1 MNQNKKL
8 PPPIIE
14 GTLPAFYGTE
24 LTVPFVMNKAVSI
37 NEFDSFEVKIKSA
50 LNNAP
55 IKINNAPIETGT
67 IVLYQ
72 DLNKV
77 IFDIGANLV
86 VGRYYKI
93 QMAYRSGNIVG
104 YYSDIGIA
112 KYTTEPEVFIE
123 NLNKDTINSHIYNYI
138 GKYSQINGDATEKV
152 HSYCFNLY
160 QDNDLIK
167 TTDWILHNSN
177 LDENGYESF
186 DLFNLEEDL
195 DLDKIYYIEYK
206 IKTNNNLMVSSGKYP
221 IKQKVLYASD
231 QLINILPILNY
242 ENGYI
247 ELNFKSDKPL
257 IGDFII
263 SKSDASSD
271 FKKWHDIYTLNLR
284 KDSINNFSFK
294 DFDVAYNQTYKYAI
308 AQTNKYNLLT
318 EKQISEPITVLFED
332 MFLFDGEKQLKIR
345 FNPKVSSF
353 KNYILE
359 TKVDTIG
366 SKYPF
371 FFRNGSVK
379 YKEFPINGLIS
390 CLMDEEQLFME
401 NESISTNLI
410 DSNIYQ
416 EKEFKLK
423 VLEWLSN
430 GQSKLFKS
438 PTEGNYIVY
447 LMNINLTPIDTLGR
461 MLHSFSCNAYEIA
474 DYTDKGMRDQGILKI
489 QNYSSNLLTFET
501 ISLKGLEGNILP
513 REAHIL
519 YFDGLTNGMK
529 LSIDN
534 KEIIIENS
542 GIYQFSSFD
551 KAIKTISLLEGEW
564 GENSQLTYGYYKD
577 DKSDFDNI
585 IAVEGQDL
593 EKEYEGEIDIYQDLN
608 TSNTSVSFLNSARF
622 SIKSD
627 ASSEEYKDYDIK
639 FGDNVVINLKD
650 LKTKEYYIENI
661 KIKGLSIGKEI
672 IAKINYYQH
681 NLTRSGG

>member
-1 MNQNKKL
+1 MSQNKKL

-14 GTLPAFYGTE
+14 GILPAFYGTE
-24 LTVPFVMNKAVSI
+24 LTVPFAMNKAVSI
-37 NEFDSFEVKIKSA
+37 NEFDSFDVKIKSA

-55 IKINNAPIETGT
+55 IKTET
-67 IVLYQ
+67 IILYQ

-77 IFDIGANLV
+77 IFDISADLI

-93 QMAYRSGNIVG
+93 QMAYRSGNNVG

-112 KYTTEPEVFIE
+112 KYTTEPQVFIE
-123 NLNKDTINSHIYNYI
+123 NLNKDIINPHTYNYI
-138 GKYSQINGDATEKV
+138 GKYSQFDGDTTEKV
-152 HSYCFNLY
+152 HSYCFDLY

-195 DLDKIYYIEYK
+195 GLDKVYYIEYK

-231 QLINILPILNY
+231 QFVDILPILNY
-242 ENGYI
+242 ENGYV
-247 ELNFKSDKPL
+247 ELNFKSDKSL
-257 IGDFII
+257 VGNFII
-263 SKSDASSD
+263 SRSDASSD
-271 FKKWHDIYTLNLR
+271 FKEWHDIYTLNLR

-332 MFLFDGEKQLKIR
+332 MFLFDGDKQLKIR
-345 FNPKVSSF
+345 FNPKVNSF

-401 NESISTNLI
+401 SEFVSTNLI

-438 PTEGNYIVY
+438 PTEGNYIVH
-447 LMNINLTPIDTLGR
+447 LMNVNLTPTDTLGR

-474 DYTDKGMRDQGILKI
+474 DYTDDGMRDQGILKI
-489 QNYSSNLLTFET
+489 QNYSPNLLTFET
-501 ISLKGLEGNILP
+501 INLKELEGNILP
-513 REAHIL
+513 REAYIL

-529 LSIDN
+529 LSVDN
-534 KEIIIENS
+534 KEIIIEDS
-542 GIYQFSSFD
+542 GIYQFSSFN
-551 KAIKTISLLEGEW
+551 KAIKKISLLEGEW
-564 GENSQLTYGYYKD
+564 GDNAQLTYGYYKD

-585 IAVEGQDL
+585 IAIEGQDL

-608 TSNTSVSFLNSARF
+608 TSDTSVSFLNSAEF

-627 ASSEEYKDYDIK
+627 ASSEEYEDYNIK
-639 FGDNVVINLKD
+639 FGDDVVINLKD
-650 LKTKEYYIENI
+650 LKTKEYCVENL
-661 KIKGLSIGKEI
+661 KIKGLHIGKEI

-681 NLTRSGG
+681 NLIRSGG

>member
-1 MNQNKKL
+1 MSQNKKL

-14 GTLPAFYGTE
+14 GILPAFYGTE
-24 LTVPFVMNKAVSI
+24 LTVPFAMNKAVSI
-37 NEFDSFEVKIKSA
+37 NEFDSFEIKIKSA
-50 LNNAP
+50 LNNAL
-55 IKINNAPIETGT
+55 IKTET

-77 IFDIGANLV
+77 IFDISADLV
-86 VGRYYKI
+86 IGRYYKI
-93 QMAYRSGNIVG
+93 QMAYRSGDIVG
-104 YYSDIGIA
+104 YYSDIGVA
-112 KYTTEPEVFIE
+112 KYTTKPQVFIE
-123 NLNKDTINSHIYNYI
+123 NLNKDTINPHTYNYI
-138 GKYSQINGDATEKV
+138 GKYSQNQINGDTTEKV
-152 HSYCFNLY
+152 HSYCFDLY
-160 QDNDLIK
+160 QDNELIK

-231 QLINILPILNY
+231 QFIDIFPILNY
-242 ENGYI
+242 ENGYV
-247 ELNFKSDKPL
+247 ELNFKSDKSL

-263 SKSDASSD
+263 FKSDASSE
-271 FKKWHDIYTLNLR
+271 FKEWHDIYTLNLR

-332 MFLFDGEKQLKIR
+332 MFLFDGDKQLKIR
-345 FNPKVSSF
+345 FNPKVNSF

-401 NESISTNLI
+401 SEFVSTNLI

-438 PTEGNYIVY
+438 PTEGNYIVH
-447 LMNINLTPIDTLGR
+447 LMNVNLTPTDTLGR

-474 DYTDKGMRDQGILKI
+474 DYSDDGMRDQGILKI
-489 QNYSSNLLTFET
+489 QNYSPNLLTFET
-501 ISLKGLEGNILP
+501 INLKDLKGNILP
-513 REAHIL
+513 REAYIL
-519 YFDGLTNGMK
+519 YFDGLINGMK

-534 KEIIIENS
+534 KEIIIEDS

-551 KAIKTISLLEGEW
+551 KAIKEISLLEGEW
-564 GENSQLTYGYYKD
+564 GDNAQLTYGYYKD
-577 DKSDFDNI
+577 DESDFDNI
-585 IAVEGQDL
+585 ITIEGQDL

-608 TSNTSVSFLNSARF
+608 TSDTSVSFLNSAKF

-627 ASSEEYKDYDIK
+627 ASSEEYEDYNIE

-650 LKTKEYYIENI
+650 SKTKEYYIENI

>member
-50 LNNAP
+50 LNNAL
-55 IKINNAPIETGT
+55 IKTETV
-67 IVLYQ
+67 ILYQ

-77 IFDIGANLV
+77 IFNISADLV
-86 VGRYYKI
+86 IGRYYKI
-93 QMAYRSGNIVG
+93 QMAYRSGDIVG

-123 NLNKDTINSHIYNYI
+123 NLNKDTINPHVYNYI

-401 NESISTNLI
+401 NEFVSTNLI

-423 VLEWLSN
+423 VLEWLGN

-438 PTEGNYIVY
+438 PVEGNYIVY
-447 LMNINLTPIDTLGR
+447 LMNVNLTPIDTLGR

-474 DYTDKGMRDQGILKI
+474 DYTDDGMRDQGILKI
-489 QNYSSNLLTFET
+489 QNYTPNLLTFET
-501 ISLKGLEGNILP
+501 ISLKDLESNILP

-519 YFDGLTNGMK
+519 YFDGLTNGIK

-534 KEIIIENS
+534 KEIIIGSS

-564 GENSQLTYGYYKD
+564 GDNAQLTYGYYKD

-585 IAVEGQDL
+585 IAIEGQDL
-593 EKEYEGEIDIYQDLN
+593 EKEYEGEVDIYQDLN
-608 TSNTSVSFLNSARF
+608 TSNTSVSFLNSAKF

-627 ASSEEYKDYDIK
+627 ASSEEYKDYNIE
-639 FGDNVVINLKD
+639 FGDNVIINLKD

-681 NLTRSGG
+681 NLTRNGG

>member
-14 GTLPAFYGTE
+14 GTLPAFYGTK
-24 LTVPFVMNKAVSI
+24 LTVPFIMNKAVSV

-50 LNNAP
+50 LNNAL
-55 IKINNAPIETGT
+55 IKTET
-67 IVLYQ
+67 IILYQ

-77 IFDIGANLV
+77 IFSISADLV
-86 VGRYYKI
+86 IGRYYKI
-93 QMAYRSGNIVG
+93 QMAYRSGDIVG

-123 NLNKDTINSHIYNYI
+123 NLNKDTINPHVYNYI
-138 GKYSQINGDATEKV
+138 GKYSQIKGDATEKV

-167 TTDWILHNSN
+167 TTDWILHNSS

-231 QLINILPILNY
+231 QLINILPTLNY

-247 ELNFKSDKPL
+247 ELNFESDKPL

-263 SKSDASSD
+263 SKSDASSE
-271 FKKWHDIYTLNLR
+271 FKEWHDIYTLNFH

-308 AQTNKYNLLT
+308 AQTNRYNLLT
-318 EKQISEPITVLFED
+318 EKQISKPITVLFED
-332 MFLFDGEKQLKIR
+332 MFLFDGEKQLKIC

-401 NESISTNLI
+401 NESVSTNLT

-438 PTEGNYIVY
+438 PVEGNYIIY

-489 QNYSSNLLTFET
+489 QNYSSNLLTLET

-534 KEIIIENS
+534 KEIIIESS

-585 IAVEGQDL
+585 IAIEGQDL

-650 LKTKEYYIENI
+650 LKTKEYYVENI

>member
-50 LNNAP
+50 LNNAL
-55 IKINNAPIETGT
+55 IKTET
-67 IVLYQ
+67 IILYQ

-77 IFDIGANLV
+77 IFSISADLV
-86 VGRYYKI
+86 IGRYYKI
-93 QMAYRSGNIVG
+93 QMAYRSGDIVG

-123 NLNKDTINSHIYNYI
+123 NLNKDTINPHIYNYI

-167 TTDWILHNSN
+167 TTNWILHNRS

-206 IKTNNNLMVSSGKYP
+206 IKTNNNLIVSSGKYP

-332 MFLFDGEKQLKIR
+332 MFLFDGDKQLRIR

-401 NESISTNLI
+401 NEFVSTNLI

-423 VLEWLSN
+423 VLEWLGN

-438 PTEGNYIVY
+438 PAEGNYIVY
-447 LMNINLTPIDTLGR
+447 LMNVNLTPIDTLGR

-474 DYTDKGMRDQGILKI
+474 DYTDDGMRDQGILKI
-489 QNYSSNLLTFET
+489 QNYTPNLLTFET

-534 KEIIIENS
+534 KEIIIESS

-551 KAIKTISLLEGEW
+551 KVIKIISLLEGEW

-585 IAVEGQDL
+585 IAIEGQDL

-650 LKTKEYYIENI
+650 LKTKEYYVENI

>member
-50 LNNAP
+50 LNNAL
-55 IKINNAPIETGT
+55 IKTETV
-67 IVLYQ
+67 ILYQ

-77 IFDIGANLV
+77 IFNISADLV
-86 VGRYYKI
+86 IGRYYKI
-93 QMAYRSGNIVG
+93 QMAYRSGDIVG

-123 NLNKDTINSHIYNYI
+123 NLNKDTINPHVYNYI

-167 TTDWILHNSN
+167 TTDWVLHNSN

-206 IKTNNNLMVSSGKYP
+206 IKTNNNLIVSSDKYP

-318 EKQISEPITVLFED
+318 EKQISKPITVLFED

-401 NESISTNLI
+401 NEFVSTNLI

-438 PTEGNYIVY
+438 PAEGNYIVY
-447 LMNINLTPIDTLGR
+447 LMNVNLTPIDTLGR

-474 DYTDKGMRDQGILKI
+474 DYTDDGMRDQGILKI
-489 QNYSSNLLTFET
+489 QNYTPNLLTFET

-519 YFDGLTNGMK
+519 YFDGLTNGIK

-534 KEIIIENS
+534 KEIIIGSS

-564 GENSQLTYGYYKD
+564 GDNAQLTYGYYKD

-585 IAVEGQDL
+585 IAIEGQDL
-593 EKEYEGEIDIYQDLN
+593 EKEYEGEVDIYQDLN
-608 TSNTSVSFLNSARF
+608 TSNTSVSFLNSAKF
-622 SIKSD
+622 SIKAD
-627 ASSEEYKDYDIK
+627 ASSEEYTDYNIE
-639 FGDNVVINLKD
+639 FGDNVIINLKD

-661 KIKGLSIGKEI
+661 KIKRLSIGKEI

-681 NLTRSGG
+681 NLTRNGG

>member
-50 LNNAP
+50 LNNAL
-55 IKINNAPIETGT
+55 IKTETV
-67 IVLYQ
+67 ILYQ

-77 IFDIGANLV
+77 IFNISADLV
-86 VGRYYKI
+86 IGRYYKI
-93 QMAYRSGNIVG
+93 QMAYRSGDIVG

-123 NLNKDTINSHIYNYI
+123 NLNKDTINPHVYNYI

-167 TTDWILHNSN
+167 TTNWILHNSS

-284 KDSINNFSFK
+284 RDSINNFSFK

-308 AQTNKYNLLT
+308 SQTNKYNLLT
-318 EKQISEPITVLFED
+318 EKQISKSITVLFED

-401 NESISTNLI
+401 NESVSTNLI

-438 PTEGNYIVY
+438 PAEGNYIVY
-447 LMNINLTPIDTLGR
+447 LMNVNLTPIDTLGR

-474 DYTDKGMRDQGILKI
+474 DYTDDGMRDQGILKI
-489 QNYSSNLLTFET
+489 QNYTPNLLTFET
-501 ISLKGLEGNILP
+501 ISLKDLEGNILP

-519 YFDGLTNGMK
+519 YFDGLTNGIK

-534 KEIIIENS
+534 KEIIIGSS

-564 GENSQLTYGYYKD
+564 GDNAQLTYGYYKD

-585 IAVEGQDL
+585 IAIEGQDL
-593 EKEYEGEIDIYQDLN
+593 EKEYEGEVNIYQDLN

-627 ASSEEYKDYDIK
+627 ASSEEYEDYNID
-639 FGDNVVINLKD
+639 FGDNVIINLKD

-661 KIKGLSIGKEI
+661 KIKRLSIGKEI

-681 NLTRSGG
+681 NLTRNGG

>member
-50 LNNAP
+50 LNNAL
-55 IKINNAPIETGT
+55 IKTETV
-67 IVLYQ
+67 ILYQ

-77 IFDIGANLV
+77 IFNISADLV
-86 VGRYYKI
+86 IGRYYKI
-93 QMAYRSGNIVG
+93 QMAYRSGDIVG

-123 NLNKDTINSHIYNYI
+123 NLNKDTINPHVYNYI

-206 IKTNNNLMVSSGKYP
+206 IKTNNNLMVSSGKYL

-308 AQTNKYNLLT
+308 AQTNRYNLLT

-401 NESISTNLI
+401 NEFVSTNLI

-438 PTEGNYIVY
+438 PAEGNYIVY
-447 LMNINLTPIDTLGR
+447 LMNVNLTPIDTLGR

-474 DYTDKGMRDQGILKI
+474 DYTDDGMRDQGILKI
-489 QNYSSNLLTFET
+489 QNYTPNLLTFET

-519 YFDGLTNGMK
+519 YFDGLTNGIK

-534 KEIIIENS
+534 KEIIIEDS

-564 GENSQLTYGYYKD
+564 GENAQLTYGYYKD

-585 IAVEGQDL
+585 IAIEGQDL
-593 EKEYEGEIDIYQDLN
+593 EKEYEGEVNIYQELN
-608 TSNTSVSFLNSARF
+608 TSNTSVSFLNSAKF
-622 SIKSD
+622 SIKAD
-627 ASSEEYKDYDIK
+627 ASSEEYKDYNIE
-639 FGDNVVINLKD
+639 FGDNVIINLRD

-661 KIKGLSIGKEI
+661 KIKKLSIGKEI

-681 NLTRSGG
+681 NLTRNGG

>member
-1 MNQNKKL
+1 MSQNKKL

-24 LTVPFVMNKAVSI
+24 LTVPFTMNKAVSI

-50 LNNAP
+50 LNNAL
-55 IKINNAPIETGT
+55 IKTET

-77 IFDIGANLV
+77 IFDISADLI

-93 QMAYRSGNIVG
+93 QMAYRSGDIVG

-112 KYTTEPEVFIE
+112 KYTTEPQIFIE
-123 NLNKDTINSHIYNYI
+123 NLNKDIINPHTYNYI
-138 GKYSQINGDATEKV
+138 GKYSQFDGDTTEKV
-152 HSYCFNLY
+152 HSYRFDLY

-167 TTDWILHNSN
+167 TTNWVLHNSN
-177 LDENGYESF
+177 LDENGHESF

-195 DLDKIYYIEYK
+195 DLDKVYYIEYK

-231 QLINILPILNY
+231 QLIDILPILNY
-242 ENGYI
+242 ENGYV
-247 ELNFKSDKPL
+247 ELNFKSKEPL
-257 IGDFII
+257 IGNFII
-263 SKSDASSD
+263 SRSDASSD

-332 MFLFDGEKQLKIR
+332 MFLFDGDKQLKIR

-401 NESISTNLI
+401 SEFVSTNLI

-438 PTEGNYIVY
+438 PTEGNYIIH
-447 LMNINLTPIDTLGR
+447 LMNVNLTPTDTLGR

-474 DYTDKGMRDQGILKI
+474 DYTDDGMRDQGILKI
-489 QNYSSNLLTFET
+489 QNYSPNLLTFET
-501 ISLKGLEGNILP
+501 ISLKDLEGNILP

-534 KEIIIENS
+534 KEIIIEDS
-542 GIYQFSSFD
+542 GIYQFSSFN
-551 KAIKTISLLEGEW
+551 KAIKEINLLEGEW
-564 GENSQLTYGYYKD
+564 EDNAQLTYGYYKD

-585 IAVEGQDL
+585 IAIEGQDL

-608 TSNTSVSFLNSARF
+608 TSDTSVSFLNSAKF

-627 ASSEEYKDYDIK
+627 SSSEEYEDYNIK
-639 FGDNVVINLKD
+639 FGDDVIINLKD
-650 LKTKEYYIENI
+650 SKTKEYYVENL
-661 KIKGLSIGKEI
+661 KIKGLHIGKEI